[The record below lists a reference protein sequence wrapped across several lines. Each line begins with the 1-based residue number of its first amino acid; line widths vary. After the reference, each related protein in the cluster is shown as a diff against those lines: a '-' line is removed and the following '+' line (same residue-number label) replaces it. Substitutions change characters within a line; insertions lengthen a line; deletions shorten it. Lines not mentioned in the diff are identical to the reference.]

1 MKRLLVL
8 KLCPVKLLTTPLL
21 RFAVLAPKKNM
32 FVGDEIRS
40 VFIVLVSISAPVSAI
55 VPKIV
60 PPMFMNTAFFND
72 IAPAVLR

>member
-21 RFAVLAPKKNM
+21 RFAVLAPKKYIY
-32 FVGDEIRS
+32 VGDEIRS
-40 VFIVLVSISAPVSAI
+40 VFIVLTSILAPISVTE
-55 VPKIV
+55 PNIV